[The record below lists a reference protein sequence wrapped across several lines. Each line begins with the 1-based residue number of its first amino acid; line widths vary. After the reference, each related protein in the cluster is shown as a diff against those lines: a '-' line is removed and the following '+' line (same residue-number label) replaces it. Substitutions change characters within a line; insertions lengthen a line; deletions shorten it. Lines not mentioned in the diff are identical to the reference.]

1 MEWRRGERRLFQ
13 SVSCRV
19 AAAQRRRYSR
29 RSTPALDVDIGVSAL
44 TIVPSTGAA
53 VAVVVAALVNVF
65 ASIKGKV
72 YGGKIR
78 TPGVPGYA
86 PGSVPPST
94 SGGAGEGEDSYK
106 ASVQRVALERFKAA
120 MKE

>member
-1 MEWRRGERRLFQ
+1 MRGGALGRIAHHDP
-13 SVSCRV
+13 
-19 AAAQRRRYSR
+19 AAPRARTSSHKKH
-29 RSTPALDVDIGVSAL
+29 RSTPHARHYHRAGDAAPHSSAAAAAAAAA
-44 TIVPSTGAA
+44 TGS
-53 VAVVVAALVNVF
+53 V
-65 ASIKGKV
+65 KGKV

-78 TPGVPGYA
+78 TARLAGYP